1 MHEKLGDR
9 TINAVYFRLCEPFQV
24 GALVGSL
31 CYVLDRE
38 NLSSRCPLP
47 PWPGRFIMLLGKI
60 IFRLYALYH
69 PGRVVLLCS
78 CAREFVITM
87 SLTTLAGSYYYV
99 LVRENLSSRCP
110 LPPWPGRTIMF
121 LCERI
126 CRHDVPYHPGWVV
139 LLCSCAREFFVSMPL
154 TTLAG
159 SYYYAL
165 VREFFVTMSLITL
178 AGSYNYVLVRENLS
192 SRCPLSPWLGRTTMF
207 LCERICRHDAPYHPG
222 RVVLLCSCA
231 REFFVSMSLTS
242 HTNLS

>member
-110 LPPWPGRTIMF
+110 LPPWLGRTTMF
-121 LCERI
+121 LCERIFRLNATYHPGWVVLLCSCARI

-139 LLCSCAREFFVSMPL
+139 QLCSCAGEFV
-154 TTLAG
+154 
-159 SYYYAL
+159 
-165 VREFFVTMSLITL
+165 VTMPLITL
-178 AGSYNYVLVRENLS
+178 AGSYYYVLVRENLS
-192 SRCPLSPWLGRTTMF
+192 SRCPLPPWPGRTTMF
-207 LCERICRHDAPYHPG
+207 LCERIFRLNVPY
-222 RVVLLCSCA
+222 
-231 REFFVSMSLTS
+231 LTHKS
-242 HTNLS
+242 ILIVI

>member
-1 MHEKLGDR
+1 MPL
-9 TINAVYFRLCEPFQV
+9 TTLA
-24 GALVGSL
+24 GSL
-31 CYVLDRE
+31 Y
-38 NLSSRCPLP
+38 
-47 PWPGRFIMLLGKI
+47 
-60 IFRLYALYH
+60 YALGQDNFSSQCPYH
-69 PGRVVLLCS
+69 PGRVELLCS
-78 CAREFVITM
+78 CAREFVVTM

-207 LCERICRHDAPYHPG
+207 LCVRICRHDAPYHPG